1 MLAKNLIKEKCG
13 ENFYQG
19 SILIDCET
27 EDEARKILK
36 ILSSLEFKW
45 KNGMDLL
52 DEVLWDFERA
62 TEFSYKGSM
71 YIGICFGY
79 VCDSE
84 YKNHCIGYMVDL
96 INKEHYKRVNPLSY
110 KDALRVLRE
119 VKIQVKEV
127 EKFDKTINIR

>member
-19 SILIDCET
+19 AILIDCEI
-27 EDEARKILK
+27 ESEARKMLK

-52 DEVLWDFERA
+52 NEVLWDFKRA

-71 YIGICFGY
+71 YIGICY
-79 VCDSE
+79 NLYDDRCE
-84 YKNHCIGYMVDL
+84 NHCIGYMVDL
-96 INKEHYKRVNPLSY
+96 INEDHYKRINPLSY
-110 KDALRVLRE
+110 KDALRVLKE